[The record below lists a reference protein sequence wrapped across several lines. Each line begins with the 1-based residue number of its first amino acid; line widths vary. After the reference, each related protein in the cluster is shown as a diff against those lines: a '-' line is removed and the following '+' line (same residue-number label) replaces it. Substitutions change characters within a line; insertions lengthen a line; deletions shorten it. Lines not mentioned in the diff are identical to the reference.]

1 MKDLVELMDSY
12 WETHEAKEYPG
23 ESGKWFDENED
34 EQGKELV
41 SRLWKDLFIGSCW
54 NPDTRAYLQSNGYR
68 CWIGDGDSFGILVAC
83 ITKDGKSL
91 SIG

>member
-1 MKDLVELMDSY
+1 MKDLIEMMNEY
-12 WETHEAKEYPG
+12 WDTHEGKEYPG
-23 ESGKWFDENED
+23 ENGKWFDEHED
-34 EQGKELV
+34 DQGRELV
-41 SRLWKDLFIGSCW
+41 DRLWKDLFIGSSW
-54 NPDTRAYLQSNGYR
+54 NPDTRSYLQSNGYR